1 MVRCVGREDSRY
13 LLALLALL
21 ALAFPATVGAQEDE
35 NSFKLAA
42 GTTVEVRLMNTL
54 STRSNQEGDPFT
66 GHIVE
71 PIFYK
76 GQEVIPVGSIL
87 EGRVTYAKE
96 PGRIKG
102 RAEMRL
108 LAETITTPQEVK
120 YTIVAGL
127 EDARGAEGA
136 QVKDEEGTIKGA
148 GTSKKEGA
156 IQTGVGAGAG
166 AAVGAIVAGGKGGL
180 YGAGIGALAAGIR
193 HLAKRG
199 KDVTLPIGT
208 ELTFVISRDSIA
220 RRMPAAGS
228 NEPAEPDP
236 EPPELKRKDAGSSN
250 H

>member
-1 MVRCVGREDSRY
+1 MVRCVGRENSGY
-13 LLALLALL
+13 FLAFLALL
-21 ALAFPATVGAQEDE
+21 ALAFPAAVGAQEDE

-71 PIFYK
+71 PIFSK

-220 RRMPAAGS
+220 RRVAGS
-228 NEPAEPDP
+228 DKPAEPDP
-236 EPPELKRKDAGSSN
+236 EPPELKRKDAGSGS